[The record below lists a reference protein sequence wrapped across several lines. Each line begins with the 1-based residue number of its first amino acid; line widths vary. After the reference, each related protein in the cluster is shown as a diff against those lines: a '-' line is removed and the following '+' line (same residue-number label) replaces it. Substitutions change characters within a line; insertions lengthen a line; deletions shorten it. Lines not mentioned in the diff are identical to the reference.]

1 MLSGT
6 LPAIDFPVIQTT
18 VTKIQLR
25 DYQQQAV
32 DAAVSH
38 FRQSSESAVLVLPTG
53 AGKSLVIAEL
63 ARVARGRVLVLTH
76 VKELV
81 AQNAEKVGLLTEQAG
96 IYSAGLGQKA
106 TDDKTLVASIQSA
119 ARAPEK
125 FDKPFSLVVID
136 ECHRVSNETASQYQQ
151 LLSHLKSINPGIK
164 VLGLTA
170 TPYRLGTGWIFRTHY
185 HGKVGNT
192 EKPVFDKCIFE
203 LPLRPLI
210 RRGYL
215 TEPRLYDGLAAQYD
229 FDLLSRDAS
238 GHITEAQIDSLLSQS
253 GRATK
258 SIVKQ
263 IRRLAETRQG
273 VIIFAATVRHA
284 KEIMGLLDEESCALI
299 TADTPGDE
307 RDSLIAGFKAQQIK
321 FLVNVAV
328 LTTGFDA
335 PHVDFIAI
343 LRPTESVSLYQQ
355 MVGRGLRLAEGKT
368 ECLVIDYA
376 ANGFDLYY
384 PEVGHPKPNSKSVPV
399 QVHCPVC
406 DFANIFWGLTDE
418 DGDIIEHFG
427 RRCQGLDDHNQQCSF
442 RFRARLCPDC
452 GAENDIAARVCQSC
466 SSTLVDP
473 DTRLKQVLK
482 QQHHHLF
489 RCQDMLLTVDKGML
503 KVSYLDIEGNDYVQ
517 RFRMDTQAQIRALYA
532 LFIHTHSKTPG
543 LKLPKINKAEDILAI
558 ADHFRHPDL
567 ILLKK
572 GKKGWDMVQQFFDY
586 QGRYQTDN
594 REYVS

>member
-1 MLSGT
+1 M
-6 LPAIDFPVIQTT
+6 
-18 VTKIQLR
+18 TKIKLR

-32 DAAVSH
+32 DAAIQH
-38 FRQSSESAVLVLPTG
+38 FRSSQESGVLVLPTG

-63 ARVARGRVLVLTH
+63 ARLARGRVLVLTH

-81 AQNAEKVGLLTEQAG
+81 AQNAEKVGLLTAEAG
-96 IYSAGLGQKA
+96 IYSAGLGQKS
-106 TDDKTLVASIQSA
+106 TEDKTLVASIQSA

-125 FDKPFSLVVID
+125 FTTPFSLVVID
-136 ECHRVSNETASQYQQ
+136 ECHRVSNEADSQYQQ
-151 LLSHLKSINPGIK
+151 LLTHLKSINPNLKI
-164 VLGLTA
+164 LGLTA
-170 TPYRLGTGWIFRTHY
+170 TPYRLGIGWIFRSHY

-203 LPLRPLI
+203 LPMRPLI
-210 RRGYL
+210 RQGYL
-215 TEPRLYDGLAAQYD
+215 TEPNLYDGLAAQYD
-229 FDLLSRDAS
+229 FDLLTRDAS
-238 GHITEAQIDSLLSQS
+238 GQISEAQINNLLSQS

-258 SIVKQ
+258 SIVRQ
-263 IRRLAETRQG
+263 IRQLAEQRQG
-273 VIIFAATVRHA
+273 VIVFAATVRHA
-284 KEIMGLLDEESCALI
+284 TEIVELLAEESCALI
-299 TADTPGDE
+299 TADTPNEE
-307 RDSLIAGFKAQQIK
+307 RDRLIRQFKAREIK

-355 MVGRGLRLAEGKT
+355 MVGRGLRLAENKT

-384 PEVGHPKPNSKSVPV
+384 PEVGQPKPNSKSVPV

-427 RRCQGLDDHNQQCSF
+427 RRCQGLDEHNQQCSF
-442 RFRARLCPDC
+442 RFRSRLCPDC
-452 GAENDIAARVCQSC
+452 GAENDIAARICQSC
-466 SSTLVDP
+466 QSTLVDP

-489 RCQDMLLTVDKGML
+489 RCQDMLLSEDKGML
-503 KVSYLDIEGNDYVQ
+503 KITYLDIEGNDYIQ

-532 LFIHTHSKTPG
+532 LFIHSHSKTPG
-543 LKLPKINKAEDILAI
+543 IKLPKISKPEDVISLSER
-558 ADHFRHPDL
+558 FKHPDL
-567 ILLKK
+567 ILLRKS
-572 GKKGWDMVQQFFDY
+572 KKGWDMVQQFFDY

-594 REYVS
+594 REYVY